1 MYKEKNKY
9 ANCRNYIND
18 ITLKQL
24 KHAPI
29 KESSDISTIR
39 ETMV

>member
-1 MYKEKNKY
+1 MYKKYNIY

-24 KHAPI
+24 KHAPT
-29 KESSDISTIR
+29 KEHTNILTIR